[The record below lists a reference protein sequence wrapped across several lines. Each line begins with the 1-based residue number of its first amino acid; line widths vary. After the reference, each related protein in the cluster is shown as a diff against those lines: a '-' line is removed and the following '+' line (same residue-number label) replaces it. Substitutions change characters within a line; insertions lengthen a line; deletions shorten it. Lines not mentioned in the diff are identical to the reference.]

1 MGLHSRLAEKEH
13 EKRVLE
19 RDLAACEETY
29 EFISGKREILDTD
42 IYEPDKAYDMTSSGE
57 WLGKLE
63 QDADD
68 HRNKNCSMIGT
79 ILSDTSRLLTNL
91 QSAME
96 RIREL
101 IRECEEEIE
110 ALEEEI
116 RARERNAE

>member
-1 MGLHSRLAEKEH
+1 
-13 EKRVLE
+13 
-19 RDLAACEETY
+19 
-29 EFISGKREILDTD
+29 
-42 IYEPDKAYDMTSSGE
+42 MTKTGE

-79 ILSDTSRLLTNL
+79 ILSDTSRLLANL
-91 QSAME
+91 QSAMG

-116 RARERNAE
+116 RARERSAE

>member
-19 RDLAACEETY
+19 RDLAACEETH
-29 EFISGKREILDTD
+29 EFISRKREILDTD

-79 ILSDTSRLLTNL
+79 ILSDTSRLLANL
-91 QSAME
+91 QSAMG

-101 IRECEEEIE
+101 IRECEAEIE

-116 RARERNAE
+116 RARERSAE

>member
-19 RDLAACEETY
+19 RDLAACEETH
-29 EFISGKREILDTD
+29 EFISRKREILDTD

-79 ILSDTSRLLTNL
+79 IIGDTSRLLANL

-110 ALEEEI
+110 SLEEEI
-116 RARERNAE
+116 RARERSAE

>member
-29 EFISGKREILDTD
+29 EFISGKREIRDTD

-79 ILSDTSRLLTNL
+79 ILGDTSRLLANL

-110 ALEEEI
+110 SLEEEI
-116 RARERNAE
+116 RARERSAE

>member
-79 ILSDTSRLLTNL
+79 ILGDTSRLLANL

-110 ALEEEI
+110 SLEEEI
-116 RARERNAE
+116 RARERSAE

>member
-42 IYEPDKAYDMTSSGE
+42 IYESDKAYDMTSSGE

-63 QDADD
+63 QDADN

-116 RARERNAE
+116 RARERSAE

>member
-19 RDLAACEETY
+19 RDLAACEETH
-29 EFISGKREILDTD
+29 EFISRKREILDTD

-79 ILSDTSRLLTNL
+79 ILGDTSRRLANL

-110 ALEEEI
+110 SLEEEI
-116 RARERNAE
+116 RARERSAE